1 MANRGVFKF
10 RHADSNPETDQARPK
25 EEHRAERG
33 EAFRPVRLLSGV
45 ESQHCRRRRR
55 TVAPDGL
62 SITYAD
68 ISKAEQLLNY
78 VPKTNFKQGITK
90 FKNWLETQ

>member
-62 SITYAD
+62 
-68 ISKAEQLLNY
+68 LLREKGTSFRGY
-78 VPKTNFKQGITK
+78 F
-90 FKNWLETQ
+90 